1 MVYSTWQNKYSK
13 ETQSLNLNAYQL
25 SILNRTFAVQQTSS
39 TDTVYTCI
47 KPLSLWLIKL
57 NSCFYLGIR
66 LGVGYIT
73 RSFCTEHVV
82 IKNLKV
88 NLAIILAGDLQ
99 FKYLRKRTLQAFTRF
114 RLCLTGWVLLPIEL
128 LGHMSVAGHIL
139 EWELTSCGVIW
150 ILFGKARIY
159 VTFWDNNKLL
169 LKIKIL
175 CVFYT
180 ILFYTT
186 SETSARIS
194 SSFQTR
200 ENISTH
206 EAAGRV
212 VLLFS
217 NV

>member
-1 MVYSTWQNKYSK
+1 MVYSTWQNKYRK

-114 RLCLTGWVLLPIEL
+114 EAVPHRVGVSTNRATWSHVGSRV
-128 LGHMSVAGHIL
+128 

-186 SETSARIS
+186 SETSARIP

>member
-1 MVYSTWQNKYSK
+1 MTCN
-13 ETQSLNLNAYQL
+13 L
-25 SILNRTFAVQQTSS
+25 SICGKEPFR
-39 TDTVYTCI
+39 
-47 KPLSLWLIKL
+47 LSRDSK
-57 NSCFYLGIR
+57 
-66 LGVGYIT
+66 
-73 RSFCTEHVV
+73 
-82 IKNLKV
+82 
-88 NLAIILAGDLQ
+88 
-99 FKYLRKRTLQAFTRF
+99 
-114 RLCLTGWVLLPIEL
+114 LCLTGWVLLPIEL

-186 SETSARIS
+186 SETSARIP

-217 NV
+217 SVWKPDETRSTSFWNDFSKETIQNYAVLYFSHFSLKCLVCVICRFQSAFIAFVTFCF